1 MSKTGYAMRDK
12 IQQKLGKAFD
22 YKLAD
27 AVTYLTGVR
36 KGSGGYDPVT
46 GTTTESNTPL
56 SCRGVLSLYK
66 AHQINGDNILAGDY
80 KLLCL
85 LNEIDFEPA
94 LYDQLNDMHVIDWS
108 SDAALSSISIQ
119 LRKI

>member
-1 MSKTGYAMRDK
+1 MRDK
-12 IQQKLGKAFD
+12 IQKKLGKFFD
-22 YKLAD
+22 GKLAH

-46 GTTTESNTPL
+46 GTTTESSNTPL

-66 AHQINGDNILAGDY
+66 AHEINGDNILAGDY

-85 LNEIDFEPA
+85 MNEIDFEPA
-94 LYDQLNDMHVIDWS
+94 LYDQLNDICLLYTSPSPRD
-108 SDAALSSISIQ
+108 
-119 LRKI
+119 

>member
-1 MSKTGYAMRDK
+1 MRDK
-12 IQQKLGKAFD
+12 IQQKLGNAFD
-22 YKLAD
+22 GKLSS

-66 AHQINGDNILAGDY
+66 AHEINGDNILAGDY

-85 LNEIDFEPA
+85 LNEIDFAPEKDDV
-94 LYDQLNDMHVIDWS
+94 LDGMRVISWS
-108 SDAALSSISIQ
+108 SDPALVTITIQ
-119 LRKI
+119 LRKL

>member
-1 MSKTGYAMRDK
+1 MRDK
-12 IQQKLGKAFD
+12 IQKKLGKFFD
-22 YKLAD
+22 GKLAH

-46 GTTTESNTPL
+46 GTTTESSNTPL

-66 AHQINGDNILAGDY
+66 AHEINGDNILAGDY

-85 LNEIDFEPA
+85 MNEIDFEPA
-94 LYDQLNDMHVIDWS
+94 LYDQLNDMHVID
-108 SDAALSSISIQ
+108 LSLIHIS
-119 LRKI
+119 